1 MNANNAIKE
10 ILPFHHLTQ
19 EGEIK
24 CGEECACCG
33 QKDTSKCQHCG
44 QHLPESAGDKDTNSE
59 SESSEESGNDS
70 ESAEESPNKRYKW
83 IRCSNGTY
91 RAKCTACKKN
101 ESMNV
106 RNVTPPSKRK
116 TSQKATKTQ
125 APKKLRRNLPPMKNL
140 NESEKNEVTC
150 RTVEPDH

>member
-44 QHLPESAGDKDTNSE
+44 QHLPESGGDKDTNSE
-59 SESSEESGNDS
+59 SESSEESPNDS

-91 RAKCTACKKN
+91 RAKCTACKKRVDECPQCHTAFEEEDEP
-101 ESMNV
+101 ESDEDSSSEEV
-106 RNVTPPSKRK
+106 SEESSSDEEPQRKRK
-116 TSQKATKTQ
+116 K
-125 APKKLRRNLPPMKNL
+125 
-140 NESEKNEVTC
+140 
-150 RTVEPDH
+150 